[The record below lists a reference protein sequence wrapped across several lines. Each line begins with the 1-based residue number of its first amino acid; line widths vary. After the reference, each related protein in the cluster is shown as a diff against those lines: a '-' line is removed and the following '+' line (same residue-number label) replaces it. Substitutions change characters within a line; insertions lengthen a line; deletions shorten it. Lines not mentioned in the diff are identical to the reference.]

1 MFLPNR
7 PRSGIFAANLNSIN
21 DKNNVTMKKSL
32 QMILMAAAI
41 AAASCSTDD
50 NDLFEEWGAMPG
62 QDNMMPGGTN
72 DSNGSASIGDL
83 TSFDIQLNE
92 ETLTESE
99 TIPADDEDYIEN
111 NTFDNSIAIVYNG
124 TSATVSGDV
133 DGVEV
138 SVNGAHVTV
147 NSTVKCAYELSGNSS
162 DGSFKLYSEKKYSVV
177 MNNLT
182 LTNPAGPAINSQS
195 GKRGYYVMADGT
207 TNTLTDGS
215 SYTAQGDEDMKGTLF
230 SEGEILFSG
239 KGKLTVQGNCKAGIC
254 SDDYILT
261 RPGNNIYVKVTKGHG
276 LKANDA
282 VIVRGGV
289 LNIEASGTAAK
300 GIKTDGYVDISG
312 GRTTVLTT
320 GGGEYDSDEQD
331 VSASAGVKCDSIF
344 TMNGGELYIKST
356 GQGGKGISSDQSV
369 TINDGTVK
377 IITTGKTY
385 TYGSNDSKAKGIK
398 ADGDLTVNG
407 GAVAVRATGGEG
419 SEGIES
425 KGTMSINAG
434 TVEVYAYDD
443 ALNAKKALNISGGY
457 VFAYATN
464 NDGID
469 SNGVLNISG
478 GTVIGCG
485 TTQPEDGFDCDQNTF
500 SITGGTV
507 IGIGGGTS
515 LPSSTTTTQP
525 VAVVG
530 GSNLSSGTYLTLS
543 SGDNTLLVF
552 KTPRSYQAYTVVI
565 STPAMKKGS
574 TCTLTSGATVSGGTD
589 FDGLLSGATVTGGTT
604 LASLSLSSMVTTQN
618 YSAMGGGG
626 GMPGGG
632 GHGGR

>member
-21 DKNNVTMKKSL
+21 DKNYVTMKKSL

-41 AAASCSTDD
+41 AAASCSTDE
-50 NDLFEEWGAMPG
+50 NDLFEEWGVQPG
-62 QDNMMPGGTN
+62 QENMMPGGTN

-182 LTNPAGPAINSQS
+182 LTNPTGPAINSQS

-207 TNTLTDGS
+207 
-215 SYTAQGDEDMKGTLF
+215 
-230 SEGEILFSG
+230 
-239 KGKLTVQGNCKAGIC
+239 
-254 SDDYILT
+254 
-261 RPGNNIYVKVTKGHG
+261 
-276 LKANDA
+276 
-282 VIVRGGV
+282 
-289 LNIEASGTAAK
+289 
-300 GIKTDGYVDISG
+300 
-312 GRTTVLTT
+312 
-320 GGGEYDSDEQD
+320 
-331 VSASAGVKCDSIF
+331 
-344 TMNGGELYIKST
+344 
-356 GQGGKGISSDQSV
+356 
-369 TINDGTVK
+369 
-377 IITTGKTY
+377 
-385 TYGSNDSKAKGIK
+385 
-398 ADGDLTVNG
+398 
-407 GAVAVRATGGEG
+407 
-419 SEGIES
+419 
-425 KGTMSINAG
+425 
-434 TVEVYAYDD
+434 
-443 ALNAKKALNISGGY
+443 
-457 VFAYATN
+457 
-464 NDGID
+464 
-469 SNGVLNISG
+469 
-478 GTVIGCG
+478 
-485 TTQPEDGFDCDQNTF
+485 
-500 SITGGTV
+500 
-507 IGIGGGTS
+507 
-515 LPSSTTTTQP
+515 
-525 VAVVG
+525 
-530 GSNLSSGTYLTLS
+530 YLTLS

-552 KTPRSYQAYTVVI
+552 KTPRNYQAYTVVI

-589 FDGLLSGATVTGGTT
+589 FDGLLSGATATGGTT

-618 YSAMGGGG
+618 YNAMGGGG
-626 GMPGGG
+626 GNKN
-632 GHGGR
+632 RL

>member
-7 PRSGIFAANLNSIN
+7 PHNGIFASNLNSIN
-21 DKNNVTMKKSL
+21 DKINVTMKKSL

-92 ETLTESE
+92 ETLAESE

-111 NTFDNSIAIVYNG
+111 NTFGNTIAIVYDG
-124 TSATVSGDV
+124 TSATVSGAV

-182 LTNPAGPAINSQS
+182 LTNPTGPAINSQS

-239 KGKLTVQGNCKAGIC
+239 KGKLLVQGNCKAGIC

-261 RPGNNIYVKVTKGHG
+261 RPGNNIHVKVTQGHG

-300 GIKTDGYVDISG
+300 GIKTDGYVEISG
-312 GRTTVLTT
+312 GRTTLLTT

-356 GQGGKGISSDQSV
+356 GQGGKGISSDQSI

-377 IITTGKTY
+377 VITTGKTY

-443 ALNAKKALNISGGY
+443 ALNAKKALNISGG
-457 VFAYATN
+457 
-464 NDGID
+464 
-469 SNGVLNISG
+469 
-478 GTVIGCG
+478 TVIGCG

-543 SGDNTLLVF
+543 SGDNTLLAF
-552 KTPRSYQAYTVVI
+552 KTPRNYQAYTVVI
-565 STPAMKKGS
+565 STPAMKKGNS
-574 TCTLTSGATVSGGTD
+574 YTLASGATVSGGTD
-589 FDGLLSGATVTGGTT
+589 FDGLVTGATASGGTT

-632 GHGGR
+632 GPGGR

>member
-7 PRSGIFAANLNSIN
+7 PHNGIFASNLNSIN

-92 ETLTESE
+92 ETLAESE

-111 NTFDNSIAIVYNG
+111 NTFGNTIAIVYNG
-124 TSATVSGDV
+124 TSATVSGAV

-215 SYTAQGDEDMKGTLF
+215 SYTAQGDEDIKGTLF

-239 KGKLTVQGNCKAGIC
+239 KGKLLVQGNCKAGIC

-261 RPGNNIYVKVTKGHG
+261 RPGNNIHVKVTQGHG

-300 GIKTDGYVDISG
+300 GIKTDGYVEISG
-312 GRTTVLTT
+312 GRTTLLTT

-356 GQGGKGISSDQSV
+356 GQGGKGISSDQSI

-377 IITTGKTY
+377 VITTGKTY

-434 TVEVYAYDD
+434 NVEVYAYDD
-443 ALNAKKALNISGGY
+443 ALNAKKA
-457 VFAYATN
+457 
-464 NDGID
+464 
-469 SNGVLNISG
+469 SG

-543 SGDNTLLVF
+543 SGDNTLLAF
-552 KTPRSYQAYTVVI
+552 KTPRNYQAYTVVI
-565 STPAMKKGS
+565 STPAMKKGNS
-574 TCTLTSGATVSGGTD
+574 YTLASGATVSGGTD
-589 FDGLLSGATVTGGTT
+589 FDGLVTGATASGGTT

-632 GHGGR
+632 GPGGR

>member
-7 PRSGIFAANLNSIN
+7 PHNGIFASNLNSIN

-41 AAASCSTDD
+41 AAASCSTDE

-62 QDNMMPGGTN
+62 QDNMMSGGTN

-92 ETLTESE
+92 ETLAESE

-111 NTFDNSIAIVYNG
+111 NTFGNTIAIVYNG
-124 TSATVSGDV
+124 TSATVSGAV

-239 KGKLTVQGNCKAGIC
+239 KGKLLVQGNCKAGIC

-261 RPGNNIYVKVTKGHG
+261 RPGNNIHVKVTQGHG

-300 GIKTDGYVDISG
+300 GIKTDGYVEISG
-312 GRTTVLTT
+312 GRTTLLTT

-356 GQGGKGISSDQSV
+356 GQGGKGISSDQSI

-377 IITTGKTY
+377 VITTGKAYTY
-385 TYGSNDSKAKGIK
+385 GSNDSNYGSNDSKAKGIK

-443 ALNAKKALNISGGY
+443 ALNAKKA
-457 VFAYATN
+457 
-464 NDGID
+464 
-469 SNGVLNISG
+469 LNISG

-543 SGDNTLLVF
+543 SGDNTLLAF
-552 KTPRSYQAYTVVI
+552 KTPRNYQAYTVVI
-565 STPAMKKGS
+565 STPAMKKGNS
-574 TCTLTSGATVSGGTD
+574 YTLASGATVSGGTD
-589 FDGLLSGATVTGGTT
+589 FDGLVTGATASGGTT

-626 GMPGGG
+626 GNKN
-632 GHGGR
+632 RL